1 MTSSNNNVIRNANNL
16 KNRDEEFGGELG
28 VLVAHNNIIAE
39 LISHDGSVEKSI
51 RTALQV
57 GSSDADGDG
66 DQTEWNE
73 FQTFLDSQR
82 RRIHALAE
90 MHIDTQQYN
99 KAVLQSLNE
108 ITNETQKKDSDY
120 QSIFPAKIEVN
131 MTKIKSQANANSSQS
146 QPHEFTLHIQ
156 QKLREPMSKEEQSDD
171 EIEMDTTCQVSD
183 FKCPVTGGL
192 MTHPYRNK
200 VCGHTYELDGIKFY
214 LRTKNTCPVAG
225 CSNTQVSMSDLE
237 EDVELAMNIKRYAR
251 GLEREKRMRLSQ
263 TDGVEDL
270 DGEDD
275 NDNMDGNGNGNGNGN
290 GRGFTVVE

>member
-1 MTSSNNNVIRNANNL
+1 MTGSNNNVIRNANNL
-16 KNRDEEFGGELG
+16 KRRDKEFASDLG
-28 VLVAHNNIIAE
+28 VLAAHNNVMAE

-57 GSSDADGDG
+57 DSSDADADGDG

-108 ITNETQKKDSDY
+108 ITNEEQKQDSDY

-131 MTKIKSQANANSSQS
+131 MTNIKSQANANSS

-171 EIEMDTTCQVSD
+171 EIEMDNTYQVSD
-183 FKCPVTGGL
+183 FKCPVTGRL

-214 LRTKNTCPVAG
+214 LRTKHTCPVAG
-225 CSNTQVSMSDLE
+225 CSNPQVSMSDLE
-237 EDVELAMNIKRYAR
+237 EDVELAMNIKRYSR

-275 NDNMDGNGNGNGNGN
+275 NDNMDGNGNG
-290 GRGFTVVE
+290 RGFTVIE

>member
-1 MTSSNNNVIRNANNL
+1 
-16 KNRDEEFGGELG
+16 
-28 VLVAHNNIIAE
+28 
-39 LISHDGSVEKSI
+39 
-51 RTALQV
+51 
-57 GSSDADGDG
+57 
-66 DQTEWNE
+66 
-73 FQTFLDSQR
+73 
-82 RRIHALAE
+82 
-90 MHIDTQQYN
+90 
-99 KAVLQSLNE
+99 
-108 ITNETQKKDSDY
+108 
-120 QSIFPAKIEVN
+120 
-131 MTKIKSQANANSSQS
+131 
-146 QPHEFTLHIQ
+146 
-156 QKLREPMSKEEQSDD
+156 
-171 EIEMDTTCQVSD
+171 
-183 FKCPVTGGL
+183 

-290 GRGFTVVE
+290 GRGFTVIE